1 MGSGPEA
8 GLESEAAIELIEK
21 FNEGGFS
28 EATTL
33 NAVNS
38 IMGMKFS
45 EDEKFTTLDMNSIDL
60 YTGEAQFIKVGASM
74 SFIKRGSEIE
84 VVDSTTLP
92 FGIVDDID
100 IKPVK
105 KKVKNGDIIVTISDG
120 VIDIDKDNVGE
131 YTWIV
136 KLDENGNI
144 VWQKTLGF
152 VGMQSEGY
160 DICATSDG
168 GFAITS
174 LFYNGISYKTRIFK
188 FNNEYELQ
196 WDELFDIGVAF
207 SIVETMDNGFML
219 SGAINTLNSSLNNI
233 LY

>member
-74 SFIKRGSEIE
+74 SFIKRGSE
-84 VVDSTTLP
+84 S
-92 FGIVDDID
+92 
-100 IKPVK
+100 
-105 KKVKNGDIIVTISDG
+105 
-120 VIDIDKDNVGE
+120 
-131 YTWIV
+131 
-136 KLDENGNI
+136 KLLTVQLCLLELLMI
-144 VWQKTLGF
+144 L
-152 VGMQSEGY
+152 
-160 DICATSDG
+160 IL
-168 GFAITS
+168 S
-174 LFYNGISYKTRIFK
+174 LLRRKLKMEI
-188 FNNEYELQ
+188 
-196 WDELFDIGVAF
+196 
-207 SIVETMDNGFML
+207 
-219 SGAINTLNSSLNNI
+219 
-233 LY
+233 

>member
-1 MGSGPEA
+1 
-8 GLESEAAIELIEK
+8 
-21 FNEGGFS
+21 
-28 EATTL
+28 
-33 NAVNS
+33 
-38 IMGMKFS
+38 MKFS

-136 KLDENGNI
+136 NYLKGEQVNPEILAREILEQAKRKSNGRVLDDMTVIVSKLYS
-144 VWQKTLGF
+144 T
-152 VGMQSEGY
+152 Y
-160 DICATSDG
+160 
-168 GFAITS
+168 
-174 LFYNGISYKTRIFK
+174 
-188 FNNEYELQ
+188 
-196 WDELFDIGVAF
+196 
-207 SIVETMDNGFML
+207 
-219 SGAINTLNSSLNNI
+219 
-233 LY
+233 